1 MRDLI
6 SDAIMRITF
15 HARNQMW
22 CINALVCSIEYLDN
36 GNESNFSK
44 WITTSGQLF
53 QNDGAIIEANS
64 VTEQNYVQN
73 ILGKLMFRES
83 KKKRIKL
90 STTDDSEIIGLDVMI
105 RWSPYLMYSLLQN
118 INNIC
123 EVDSTKNKMN
133 MFTIKDTWILLTKLH
148 LQQLV
153 ASEFSSINVFFS
165 WILNNISYVIS
176 NDENACLEFI
186 NEGKV
191 IHFIDIIYHI
201 SQIVQRI
208 SRLSSED
215 LIRKNKRKTS
225 DSSELL
231 LQAREICSSLVRI
244 IVDFVQRNG
253 FTNSILIKSLT
264 TSLFRL
270 GICDKCEYF
279 GSSIRQIIKILAIS
293 LIDNS
298 IKVSY
303 ERRSVRGNRDSL
315 YMFWNFVARELCNY
329 SFDTNNFNADS
340 KDASHKSE
348 LFSLGWLVQQ
358 VIPIPMLRK
367 KYVNIALHNVDGYE
381 LMDLNKNALV
391 SSAFNSAAIVSNEIP
406 ISILNCVSQSRLS
419 RSMIDYISNI
429 FDANNFHDLNSLT
442 GISIGIG
449 RNNLSSHLK
458 FYCDPILLIDSSLV
472 LHFKELK
479 NKCVKST
486 NINLISQ
493 YLFSLSNRSSVV
505 KLLLSASEWKFTRS
519 NGDVLSEICAK
530 FSDIKS
536 LDCIIAMLRHAM
548 FIKSRATTQI
558 CNNYINTAVKDQSLH
573 IKTEFIYESLVNCL
587 NDILLYAVSNS
598 TINDSYEEGVAL
610 WNKALMEVFSY
621 FVDSIASL
629 IIDPEHSSKSEFITY
644 SSYIFSLITFTIPEK
659 ICSKIGMKKKPLFQ
673 FMIQSMQQL
682 HDRLRKRVNKWIK
695 LCLKHSFDASFT
707 LNLLSQFNVK
717 LCGTNSEVDVSNK
730 LLLWNNTFKFNHDDF
745 YNPIIM
751 LQLILGHSKFLQ
763 VLNGADTTPH
773 VPLLQLI
780 LGTFSI
786 YT

>member
-1 MRDLI
+1 
-6 SDAIMRITF
+6 
-15 HARNQMW
+15 
-22 CINALVCSIEYLDN
+22 
-36 GNESNFSK
+36 
-44 WITTSGQLF
+44 
-53 QNDGAIIEANS
+53 
-64 VTEQNYVQN
+64 
-73 ILGKLMFRES
+73 
-83 KKKRIKL
+83 
-90 STTDDSEIIGLDVMI
+90 
-105 RWSPYLMYSLLQN
+105 
-118 INNIC
+118 
-123 EVDSTKNKMN
+123 
-133 MFTIKDTWILLTKLH
+133 
-148 LQQLV
+148 
-153 ASEFSSINVFFS
+153 
-165 WILNNISYVIS
+165 
-176 NDENACLEFI
+176 
-186 NEGKV
+186 
-191 IHFIDIIYHI
+191 
-201 SQIVQRI
+201 
-208 SRLSSED
+208 
-215 LIRKNKRKTS
+215 
-225 DSSELL
+225 
-231 LQAREICSSLVRI
+231 
-244 IVDFVQRNG
+244 
-253 FTNSILIKSLT
+253 
-264 TSLFRL
+264 
-270 GICDKCEYF
+270 
-279 GSSIRQIIKILAIS
+279 
-293 LIDNS
+293 
-298 IKVSY
+298 
-303 ERRSVRGNRDSL
+303 
-315 YMFWNFVARELCNY
+315 
-329 SFDTNNFNADS
+329 
-340 KDASHKSE
+340 
-348 LFSLGWLVQQ
+348 
-358 VIPIPMLRK
+358 
-367 KYVNIALHNVDGYE
+367 
-381 LMDLNKNALV
+381 MDLNKNALV

-659 ICSKIGMKKKPLFQ
+659 ICSKIAWFPCVRITRNLARTAHPAF
-673 FMIQSMQQL
+673 
-682 HDRLRKRVNKWIK
+682 RLGGGGKQCRPAKGDLTW
-695 LCLKHSFDASFT
+695 FA
-707 LNLLSQFNVK
+707 
-717 LCGTNSEVDVSNK
+717 
-730 LLLWNNTFKFNHDDF
+730 
-745 YNPIIM
+745 
-751 LQLILGHSKFLQ
+751 
-763 VLNGADTTPH
+763 A
-773 VPLLQLI
+773 
-780 LGTFSI
+780 
-786 YT
+786 